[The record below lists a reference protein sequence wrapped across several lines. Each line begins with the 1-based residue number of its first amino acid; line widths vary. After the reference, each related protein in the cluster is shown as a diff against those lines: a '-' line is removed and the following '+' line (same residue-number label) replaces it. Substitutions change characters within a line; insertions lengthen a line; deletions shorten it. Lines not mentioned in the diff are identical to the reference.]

1 MISRDE
7 FRRMAM
13 ERTII
18 IDGAYGT
25 GFFDMGLGGVPSE
38 VLNLEHPDKVE
49 ALHRS
54 YVEAGCDML
63 LTNTFGGNRFKLE
76 ENSLEG
82 KIREIHTSA
91 VDIARRAAGAASD
104 RKILVFGDISSTG
117 RLPRPSGEGSF
128 EECRK
133 VYAEQASLLLE
144 AGCDGLIVET
154 MTDIKEMKSRLIQP
168 G

>member
-7 FRRMAM
+7 SKRMTA

-54 YVEAGCDML
+54 YLKAGCGLL

-76 ENSLEG
+76 ENSLESG
-82 KIREIHTSA
+82 IRETHAAEKFGAMPGSRDVEFLAAETLLSIERA
-91 VDIARRAAGAASD
+91 KGIARG
-104 RKILVFGDISSTG
+104 VFT
-117 RLPRPSGEGSF
+117 P
-128 EECRK
+128 
-133 VYAEQASLLLE
+133 
-144 AGCDGLIVET
+144 
-154 MTDIKEMKSRLIQP
+154 
-168 G
+168 